1 MKISNDKL
9 DFSYKKP
16 PKIIA
21 EISGNHNGNKSRF
34 LKLVKKACESNAD
47 FIKIQTYEPV
57 DITVS
62 KKSEL
67 YRIKK
72 GIWKGKYYSDL
83 YRKACT
89 PYAWH
94 KEAFKIAKKYKKVIF
109 SSPFSIRA
117 VDFLEKLNV
126 PLYKIASFEI
136 TDYNLISYIASKK
149 KPIII
154 STGMANINEIKK
166 AIKIIEKYHK
176 KVIILHCVSN
186 YPTETKDTN
195 LIKLNFL
202 KKKFKKNLIGL
213 SDHTNNIFSSI
224 ASIPLGVVA
233 IEKHFNLDKK
243 KTPDSEFSISPK
255 LLSELKKM
263 SIDIF
268 ESLNKK
274 KSTKI
279 LNKRVEFLGYT
290 SKNSNLMRYLRG

>member
-94 KEAFKIAKKYKKVIF
+94 KEAFKIAKKNTKKLYL
-109 SSPFSIRA
+109 A
-117 VDFLEKLNV
+117 VHSVLEL
-126 PLYKIASFEI
+126 
-136 TDYNLISYIASKK
+136 
-149 KPIII
+149 
-154 STGMANINEIKK
+154 
-166 AIKIIEKYHK
+166 
-176 KVIILHCVSN
+176 
-186 YPTETKDTN
+186 
-195 LIKLNFL
+195 
-202 KKKFKKNLIGL
+202 
-213 SDHTNNIFSSI
+213 
-224 ASIPLGVVA
+224 
-233 IEKHFNLDKK
+233 
-243 KTPDSEFSISPK
+243 
-255 LLSELKKM
+255 
-263 SIDIF
+263 
-268 ESLNKK
+268 
-274 KSTKI
+274 
-279 LNKRVEFLGYT
+279 
-290 SKNSNLMRYLRG
+290 